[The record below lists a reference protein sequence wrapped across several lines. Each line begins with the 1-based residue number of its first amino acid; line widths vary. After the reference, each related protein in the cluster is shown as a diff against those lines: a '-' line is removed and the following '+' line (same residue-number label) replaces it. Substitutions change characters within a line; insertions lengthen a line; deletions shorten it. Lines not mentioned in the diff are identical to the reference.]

1 MQLYAVGI
9 NHQSAP
15 IKVRERVAFDA
26 ETMGGA
32 LRSLV
37 ETGGPI
43 REAAIL
49 STCNRTEI
57 YCSTND
63 PQFASGWLADYHKL
77 ERDTLTPYLYTL
89 PSEAAARHAFRVGSG
104 LDSMVLGEPQILG
117 QLKQAVRSAE
127 HAGTLGSLLHKLFQR
142 TFSIAKKVRSETEIG
157 ASSVSMAAA
166 AVGLAERLFPSVS
179 EQRVLFVGAGEMI
192 ELCAAH
198 FCARKPRTVSFANR
212 TQARGQLLAAR
223 HGGSAMSLADLPD
236 RLPDYDIVVTCTASQ
251 LPIIGKGLLERTLK
265 ARRRKPVFIVDLAVP
280 RDVEAEAATMDDV
293 FLYTVDDLGEIAKQ
307 GRDARA
313 GAVEDAEAIIS
324 LGVSD
329 FMNWV
334 SARDLVPAIRTL
346 RDEAE
351 RARQREVEQAL
362 RRLTLGDD
370 AGQVIERLSRSLTNK
385 LLHAPSHA
393 LNNLGECSRD
403 ELVQLLS
410 GRPRTSDRS

>member
-15 IKVRERVAFDA
+15 VKVRERVAFNRDA
-26 ETMGGA
+26 MPDA

-37 ETGGPI
+37 ETGPVT
-43 REAAIL
+43 EAAIL

-63 PQFASGWLADYHKL
+63 PQYAVGWLADFHQI
-77 ERDTLTPYLYTL
+77 ERDALRPYLYTL
-89 PSEAAARHAFRVGSG
+89 PSEDAARHAFRVAAG

-127 HAGTLGSLLHKLFQR
+127 NAGTLGSLLHKLFQR
-142 TFSIAKKVRSETEIG
+142 TFSIAKRVRSETEIG

-166 AVGLAERLFPSVS
+166 GVALAERLFPSIG
-179 EQRVLFVGAGEMI
+179 EQRILFIGAGEMI

-198 FCARKPRTVSFANR
+198 FCARKPRMVSFANR
-212 TQARGQLLAAR
+212 TQARGQLLAER
-223 HGGSAMSLADLPD
+223 YGGNSMGLADLPD

-280 RDVEAEAATMDDV
+280 RDVEAEAGQMDDV
-293 FLYTVDDLGEIAKQ
+293 FLYTVDDLGEIVRQ
-307 GRDARA
+307 GRESRA
-313 GAVEDAEAIIS
+313 GAVDDAEAIIS

-329 FMNWV
+329 FMHWV
-334 SARDLVPAIRTL
+334 SSRDLVPAIRAL
-346 RDEAE
+346 REEAE
-351 RARQREVEQAL
+351 LARQREVEQAIH
-362 RRLTLGDD
+362 RLTLGDD
-370 AGQVIERLSRSLTNK
+370 PQQVIERLSRTLTNK

-393 LNNLGECSRD
+393 LNHLGEGSRD
-403 ELVQLLS
+403 ELAQLLS
-410 GRPRTSDRS
+410 GHLRATDRS

>member
-15 IKVRERVAFDA
+15 VKVRERVAFA
-26 ETMGGA
+26 GETMPEA
-32 LRSLV
+32 LRNLV
-37 ETGGPI
+37 QTGPVT
-43 REAAIL
+43 EAAIL

-63 PQFASGWLADYHKL
+63 PQYATGWLADYHKL
-77 ERDTLTPYLYTL
+77 ERDALKPYIYTL
-89 PSEAAARHAFRVGSG
+89 PSQDAARHAFRVAAG

-127 HAGTLGSLLHKLFQR
+127 NAGTLGSLLHKLFQR
-142 TFSIAKKVRSETEIG
+142 TFSIAKRVRSETEIG
-157 ASSVSMAAA
+157 GSSVSMAAA
-166 AVGLAERLFPSVS
+166 AVALAERLFPSIA
-179 EQRVLFVGAGEMI
+179 EQRVLFIGAGEMI

-198 FCARKPRTVSFANR
+198 FCARKPRMVSFANR
-212 TQARGQLLAAR
+212 TQARGQLLAER
-223 HGGSAMSLADLPD
+223 HGGNAMGLADLPD
-236 RLPDYDIVVTCTASQ
+236 RLPEYDIIITCTASQ

-280 RDVEAEAATMDDV
+280 RDVEAEAARMDDV
-293 FLYTVDDLGEIAKQ
+293 FLYTVDDLGEIVKL
-307 GRDARA
+307 GRESRA
-313 GAVEDAEAIIS
+313 GAVHDAEAIIS

-329 FMNWV
+329 FMHWV
-334 SARDLVPAIRTL
+334 STRELVPTIRAL

-351 RARQREVEQAL
+351 RSRQREVEQAI

-370 AGQVIERLSRSLTNK
+370 PKLVIDRLSRSLTNK

-393 LNNLGECSRD
+393 LNHLGEGSRD
-403 ELVQLLS
+403 ELAQLLS
-410 GRPRTSDRS
+410 GRVRAGDRS

>member
-15 IKVRERVAFDA
+15 VKVRERVAFSG
-26 ETMGGA
+26 ETMPEA
-32 LRSLV
+32 LRNLV
-37 ETGGPI
+37 ETGPVS
-43 REAAIL
+43 EAAIL

-63 PQFASGWLADYHKL
+63 PQYATGWLADYHKL
-77 ERDTLTPYLYTL
+77 ERDTLKPYVYTL
-89 PSEAAARHAFRVGSG
+89 PSQDAARHAFRVAAG

-127 HAGTLGSLLHKLFQR
+127 NAGTLGSLLHKLFQR
-142 TFSIAKKVRSETEIG
+142 TFSIAKRVRSETEIG
-157 ASSVSMAAA
+157 GSSVSMAAA
-166 AVGLAERLFPSVS
+166 AVALAERLFPSIA
-179 EQRVLFVGAGEMI
+179 EQRVLFIGAGEMI

-198 FCARKPRTVSFANR
+198 FCARKPRMVSFANR
-212 TQARGQLLAAR
+212 TQARGQLLAER
-223 HGGSAMSLADLPD
+223 HGGNAMGLADLPD
-236 RLPDYDIVVTCTASQ
+236 RLPEYDIIITCTASQ

-280 RDVEAEAATMDDV
+280 RDVEAEAARMNDV
-293 FLYTVDDLGEIAKQ
+293 FLYTVDDLGEIVKL
-307 GRDARA
+307 GRESRA
-313 GAVEDAEAIIS
+313 GAVHDAEAIIS

-329 FMNWV
+329 FMHWV
-334 SARDLVPAIRTL
+334 STRELVPTIRAL

-351 RARQREVEQAL
+351 RSRQREVEQAI

-370 AGQVIERLSRSLTNK
+370 PKLVIDRLSRSLTNK

-393 LNNLGECSRD
+393 LNNLGEGSRD
-403 ELVQLLS
+403 ELAQLLS
-410 GRPRTSDRS
+410 GRARAGDRS